1 MSRMSVVVGAF
12 MVGGILLF
20 AGGLFLIG
28 DRRLL
33 FARQFELNATFGK
46 VTGLQVGGKVR
57 LAGFDAGEVLE
68 IGIPSRPSDPFRV
81 RMRVREDL
89 HQLVR
94 TDSTCG
100 LQTDG
105 IVGSTFVQITKGT
118 DQAPV
123 VPAGALINGVDP
135 IDFADVIR
143 EGRETFRTVSREI
156 IDLKGDVS
164 LAIGAVAQTAQ
175 SANGLIAS
183 VGEEI
188 RGVSKSGTAALEE
201 VQQVLANA
209 GDVVEGVKS
218 GRGTVGQLM
227 TDDAL
232 YKRLTGLG
240 SESEQTMRNIRE
252 ATDRGRAIL
261 ADFTAQNGQGQQMM
275 QTMRDILG
283 QTGEIVSD
291 LADSTEAL
299 KRNFLFR
306 GFFRQRGFYD
316 IDAIS
321 RDAYAAG
328 ALERNNRTALK
339 IWVAA
344 NVLFARDVNGT
355 ERLTDA
361 GKRRLDS
368 VMGDFTRYPRDSPLV
383 VEGYSQT
390 AQGES
395 AYLTSVEQATLVRD
409 YLRDRFR
416 RKSNLLD
423 FIAMGDEAV
432 GSPSGDRRWAGVA
445 LALYVRNDALAA
457 SSR

>member
-1 MSRMSVVVGAF
+1 MSRMRVVVGAF

-20 AGGLFLIG
+20 VGGLFLIG

-94 TDSTCG
+94 IDSTCG

-105 IVGSTFVQITKGT
+105 IVGSTFVQITKGS
-118 DQAPV
+118 DEALV

-188 RGVSKSGTAALEE
+188 RGVSKSGTAALDE

-209 GDVVEGVKS
+209 RDVVDGVKS

-232 YKRLTGLG
+232 YRRLTGLG

-339 IWVAA
+339 IWIAA
-344 NVLFARDVNGT
+344 AVLFARDVNGT

-368 VMGDFTRYPRDSPLV
+368 VMGDFVRYPRDSPLV

-395 AYLTSVEQATLVRD
+395 AYLTSAGQATLVRD

-445 LALYVRNDALAA
+445 LALYVRNDALAGA
-457 SSR
+457 SR

>member
-1 MSRMSVVVGAF
+1 
-12 MVGGILLF
+12 
-20 AGGLFLIG
+20 
-28 DRRLL
+28 
-33 FARQFELNATFGK
+33 
-46 VTGLQVGGKVR
+46 
-57 LAGFDAGEVLE
+57 
-68 IGIPSRPSDPFRV
+68 
-81 RMRVREDL
+81 
-89 HQLVR
+89 
-94 TDSTCG
+94 
-100 LQTDG
+100 
-105 IVGSTFVQITKGT
+105 
-118 DQAPV
+118 V

-164 LAIGAVAQTAQ
+164 LAIGTIAKTAET
-175 SANGLIAS
+175 ANGLIVT

-188 RGVSKSGTAALEE
+188 QGVSKSGTAALDQ
-201 VQQVLANA
+201 VQQVLVHAQE
-209 GDVVEGVKS
+209 VVDGVRA

-240 SESEQTMRNIRE
+240 AESEQTMHNIRE
-252 ATDRGRAIL
+252 ATDRGRAL
-261 ADFTAQNGQGQQMM
+261 LEEFTAPNGRGQQMV

-283 QTGEIVSD
+283 QTGEVVSD

-328 ALERNNRTALK
+328 ALARNDRTALK
-339 IWVAA
+339 IWIGAD
-344 NVLFARDVNGT
+344 VLFARDANGT

-361 GKRRLDS
+361 GKRRIDS

-383 VEGYSQT
+383 VEGYSPT

-395 AYLTSVEQATLVRD
+395 AYLTSTAQATLVRD

-445 LALYVRNDALAA
+445 LALYVRNDALAGA
-457 SSR
+457 SR

>member
-1 MSRMSVVVGAF
+1 
-12 MVGGILLF
+12 
-20 AGGLFLIG
+20 
-28 DRRLL
+28 
-33 FARQFELNATFGK
+33 
-46 VTGLQVGGKVR
+46 
-57 LAGFDAGEVLE
+57 
-68 IGIPSRPSDPFRV
+68 
-81 RMRVREDL
+81 
-89 HQLVR
+89 
-94 TDSTCG
+94 
-100 LQTDG
+100 
-105 IVGSTFVQITKGT
+105 
-118 DQAPV
+118 
-123 VPAGALINGVDP
+123 
-135 IDFADVIR
+135 
-143 EGRETFRTVSREI
+143 
-156 IDLKGDVS
+156 
-164 LAIGAVAQTAQ
+164 
-175 SANGLIAS
+175 
-183 VGEEI
+183 
-188 RGVSKSGTAALEE
+188 
-201 VQQVLANA
+201 
-209 GDVVEGVKS
+209 
-218 GRGTVGQLM
+218 
-227 TDDAL
+227 
-232 YKRLTGLG
+232 
-240 SESEQTMRNIRE
+240 
-252 ATDRGRAIL
+252 
-261 ADFTAQNGQGQQMM
+261 MM